1 MRNNFD
7 LISELI
13 DNRLDAISNKAE
25 REQLFFFVF
34 LLQRKKD
41 IEELHKSTHI
51 VKMYQIKDRKS
62 LLAKRDEIVKLCE
75 VFQCRAMINLNPK
88 SYKEVAFGMLK
99 KLSELLSQEA
109 YPAVD
114 KLLSSCINSAGVGSK
129 ELKKYWIIDV
139 DEVSEPTPVI
149 ATIQE
154 QLTRTN
160 PIGEEKLVSI
170 VPSKSGVHL
179 ITHPFDTNGVC
190 FADTIEIKKD
200 CLTNLLIC

>member
-13 DNRLDAISNKAE
+13 DNRLTAISNKAE

-75 VFQCRAMINLNPK
+75 VFQCRTMINLNPK
-88 SYKEVAFGMLK
+88 SYRNVAFDMLK
-99 KLSELLSQEA
+99 HLPNLLQQEHYARVEKLFA
-109 YPAVD
+109 
-114 KLLSSCINSAGVGSK
+114 SCVSASGIGSK
-129 ELKKYWIIDV
+129 KLKKYWIIDI
-139 DEVSEPTPVI
+139 DSD
-149 ATIQE
+149 
-154 QLTRTN
+154 
-160 PIGEEKLVSI
+160 
-170 VPSKSGVHL
+170 
-179 ITHPFDTNGVC
+179 TH
-190 FADTIEIKKD
+190 
-200 CLTNLLIC
+200 

>member
-13 DNRLDAISNKAE
+13 DKRLAAISNKAE

-88 SYKEVAFGMLK
+88 SYRNVAFDMLK
-99 KLSELLSQEA
+99 RLPDLLQQEHYARVEKLFA
-109 YPAVD
+109 
-114 KLLSSCINSAGVGSK
+114 SCVSASGIGSK
-129 ELKKYWIIDV
+129 KLKKYWIIDIDSDTHQV
-139 DEVSEPTPVI
+139 DI
-149 ATIQE
+149 AQ
-154 QLTRTN
+154 
-160 PIGEEKLVSI
+160 
-170 VPSKSGVHL
+170 
-179 ITHPFDTNGVC
+179 
-190 FADTIEIKKD
+190 IEA
-200 CLTNLLIC
+200 

>member
-13 DNRLDAISNKAE
+13 DNRLAAISNKAD

-88 SYKEVAFGMLK
+88 SYKNVAFDMLK
-99 KLSELLSQEA
+99 RLPDLLQQEHYARVEKLFA
-109 YPAVD
+109 
-114 KLLSSCINSAGVGSK
+114 SCVSASGIGSK
-129 ELKKYWIIDV
+129 KLKKYWIIDIAQI
-139 DEVSEPTPVI
+139 EAQIKI
-149 ATIQE
+149 AT
-154 QLTRTN
+154 
-160 PIGEEKLVSI
+160 PAEENKI
-170 VPSKSGVHL
+170 IAHIPSKTGMHL
-179 ITHPFDTNGVC
+179 ITTPFDVTQVTLP
-190 FADTIEIKKD
+190 ASVELKKD
-200 CLTNLLIC
+200 CLTNLFIY

>member
-1 MRNNFD
+1 MHTDNFD
-7 LISELI
+7 ILAQLI
-13 DNRLDAISNKAE
+13 DRRLAQVKDEAA
-25 REQLFFFVF
+25 RALLFFPIQI
-34 LLQRKKD
+34 LQRKKD
-41 IEELHKSTHI
+41 IAGLPQNAHVIKLYQ
-51 VKMYQIKDRKS
+51 VKDS
-62 LLAKRDEIVKLCE
+62 EDLLKKKAEITRLCE
-75 VFQCRAMINLNPK
+75 LFQARAMLNLNPK

-109 YPAVD
+109 YPAVG

-139 DEVSEPTPVI
+139 DEVNELAPVI
-149 ATIQE
+149 TIQE

-190 FADTIEIKKD
+190 FAENVEIKKD
-200 CLTNLLIC
+200 CATNLLIC

>member
-1 MRNNFD
+1 M
-7 LISELI
+7 L
-13 DNRLDAISNKAE
+13 
-25 REQLFFFVF
+25 
-34 LLQRKKD
+34 
-41 IEELHKSTHI
+41 
-51 VKMYQIKDRKS
+51 
-62 LLAKRDEIVKLCE
+62 
-75 VFQCRAMINLNPK
+75 NLNPK

-139 DEVSEPTPVI
+139 DEVTNPEPTI
-149 ATIQE
+149 AIIRA
-154 QLTRTN
+154 QLAGVN
-160 PIGEEKLVSI
+160 PMGEEKLVSI